1 MDDKRLAL
9 LGDRDAQERMTQRG
23 GLLPCW
29 RCGEKAEIKRIHT
42 GGKPIYAVSCKAHCC
57 GACGCAHDT
66 KANAIAYWNTRAPV
80 LSAEELERLEGM
92 E

>member
-1 MDDKRLAL
+1 MMDDKRLAL

-23 GLLPCW
+23 ELLPCW
-29 RCGEKAEIKRIHT
+29 RCGEKAEIERIHT

-80 LSAEELERLEGM
+80 LSAEELERLK
-92 E
+92 